1 MTKTKINKKRLL
13 AVASLAAVT
22 AAGGLMAGIALASDK
37 PAEIYQHHVD
47 NNKMFFAAA
56 DHDAEVGKMILT
68 AAEREM
74 IERVVAAEARGESFE
89 GQAAVA
95 EVIYNRCINRGQSV
109 EQVIWADKQFAYP
122 YGGEISQDT
131 KEAVAAVFDYELLNL
146 DGAEYFH
153 ADYVTPSWAAD
164 MQEVC
169 RIGGHIFY
177 KGVE

>member
-1 MTKTKINKKRLL
+1 MMRINKKRC
-13 AVASLAAVT
+13 AAVLALT
-22 AAGGLMAGIALASDK
+22 AMAAGGGLAAGMALASDK
-37 PAEIYQHHVD
+37 PSYQHVD
-47 NNKMFFAAA
+47 NSKMFSVAAV
-56 DHDAEVGKMILT
+56 HDAEVGKMILT
-68 AAEREM
+68 AEEREM

-95 EVIYNRCINRGQSV
+95 EVIYNRCMNRGQSV

-153 ADYVTPSWAAD
+153 ADYVLPSWAED

-177 KGVE
+177 KN

>member
-1 MTKTKINKKRLL
+1 MMRLNKKRC
-13 AVASLAAVT
+13 AAVLTLT
-22 AAGGLMAGIALASDK
+22 AMAATGGLMAGIALASDK
-37 PAEIYQHHVD
+37 PANVRLTSERPYAVELAMQKI
-47 NNKMFFAAA
+47 
-56 DHDAEVGKMILT
+56 ILSD
-68 AAEREM
+68 AEREM

-109 EQVIWADKQFAYP
+109 EEVIWADKQFAHP

-131 KEAVAAVFDYELLNL
+131 REAVAAVFDYELLNL
-146 DGAEYFH
+146 GGAEYFH
-153 ADYVTPSWAAD
+153 ADYVTPSWADD

-169 RIGGHIFY
+169 RIGNHIFY

>member
-1 MTKTKINKKRLL
+1 MMRINKKRC
-13 AVASLAAVT
+13 AAVLALT
-22 AAGGLMAGIALASDK
+22 AMAAGGGLAAGIALANDK
-37 PAEIYQHHVD
+37 PAAVKAVSERPYAVELAMQKI
-47 NNKMFFAAA
+47 
-56 DHDAEVGKMILT
+56 ILSD
-68 AAEREM
+68 AEREM

-95 EVIYNRCINRGQSV
+95 EVIYNRCMNRGQSV

-153 ADYVTPSWAAD
+153 ADYVTPYWAED

-177 KGVE
+177 KN

>member
-1 MTKTKINKKRLL
+1 MRLNKKRCA
-13 AVASLAAVT
+13 AVAVVAAVA

-37 PAEIYQHHVD
+37 PSYQHVD
-47 NNKMFFAAA
+47 NNKMFFAA

-153 ADYVTPSWAAD
+153 ADYVTPSWAED
-164 MQEVC
+164 FEEVC
-169 RIGGHIFY
+169 RIGNHIFY
-177 KGVE
+177 KGVQ

>member
-1 MTKTKINKKRLL
+1 MKLNKKRCA
-13 AVASLAAVT
+13 AVAVVAAV
-22 AAGGLMAGIALASDK
+22 AATGGLMAGIALASDK
-37 PAEIYQHHVD
+37 PSYQHVD
-47 NNKMFFAAA
+47 NNKMFSVAV

-109 EQVIWADKQFAYP
+109 EEVIWADKQFAHP

-153 ADYVTPSWAAD
+153 ADYVLPSWAED
-164 MQEVC
+164 MEEVC
-169 RIGGHIFY
+169 RIGNHIFY
-177 KGVE
+177 KGAE

>member
-1 MTKTKINKKRLL
+1 MRLNKKRCA
-13 AVASLAAVT
+13 AVAVMAAV
-22 AAGGLMAGIALASDK
+22 AAGGGLAAGMALASDK
-37 PAEIYQHHVD
+37 PSYQHVD
-47 NNKMFFAAA
+47 NNKIFFVAAVQ
-56 DHDAEVGKMILT
+56 DAEAGKMILT

-95 EVIYNRCINRGQSV
+95 EVIYNRCMNRGQSV
-109 EQVIWADKQFAYP
+109 EQVIWADKQFAHP

-153 ADYVTPSWAAD
+153 ADYVLPSWAAD
-164 MQEVC
+164 MTEVC

-177 KGVE
+177 KGVQ

>member
-1 MTKTKINKKRLL
+1 MTKTRINKKRLI

-37 PAEIYQHHVD
+37 PAEIYQHDVD
-47 NNKMFFAAA
+47 NNKMFAA
-56 DHDAEVGKMILT
+56 DHDAEAGKMILT

-95 EVIYNRCINRGQSV
+95 EVIYNRCTNRGQSV

-153 ADYVTPSWAAD
+153 ADYVTPSWAD
-164 MQEVC
+164 DFEEVC
-169 RIGGHIFY
+169 HIGGHIFY
-177 KGVE
+177 KGAE

>member
-1 MTKTKINKKRLL
+1 MTKTRINKKRLL
-13 AVASLAAVT
+13 AVAGLAAVT
-22 AAGGLMAGIALASDK
+22 AAGGLVAGIALASDK
-37 PAEIYQHHVD
+37 PSYQHVD
-47 NNKMFFAAA
+47 NSKMFSVAA
-56 DHDAEVGKMILT
+56 DQDAEVGKMILT

-95 EVIYNRCINRGQSV
+95 EVIYNRCMNRGQSV

-153 ADYVTPSWAAD
+153 ADYVTPSWAD
-164 MQEVC
+164 DFEEVC

-177 KGVE
+177 KGV

>member
-1 MTKTKINKKRLL
+1 MRLNKKRCA
-13 AVASLAAVT
+13 AVAVVAAM
-22 AAGGLMAGIALASDK
+22 AAGGGLAAGMALASDK
-37 PAEIYQHHVD
+37 PSYQHVD
-47 NNKMFFAAA
+47 NNKIFFVAAV
-56 DHDAEVGKMILT
+56 HDAEAGKMILT

-95 EVIYNRCINRGQSV
+95 EVIYNRCMNREQSV
-109 EQVIWADKQFAYP
+109 EEVIWADKQFAHP

-153 ADYVTPSWAAD
+153 ADYVLPSWAED
-164 MQEVC
+164 MEEVC
-169 RIGGHIFY
+169 RIGNHIFY
-177 KGVE
+177 RGVQ

>member
-1 MTKTKINKKRLL
+1 MRLNKKRCA
-13 AVASLAAVT
+13 AVAVVATVA

-37 PAEIYQHHVD
+37 PAEIYQHDVD
-47 NNKMFFAAA
+47 NNKMFAA

-153 ADYVTPSWAAD
+153 ADYVTPSWAED
-164 MQEVC
+164 MEEVC
-169 RIGGHIFY
+169 RIGNHIFY
-177 KGVE
+177 KGAE

>member
-1 MTKTKINKKRLL
+1 MMLNKKRCA
-13 AVASLAAVT
+13 AVAVVAAVA
-22 AAGGLMAGIALASDK
+22 AAGGVMAGIALASDK
-37 PAEIYQHHVD
+37 PSYQHVD
-47 NNKMFFAAA
+47 NSKMFSVAA
-56 DHDAEVGKMILT
+56 DQDAEAGKMVLT

-109 EQVIWADKQFAYP
+109 EEVIWADKQFAYP

-131 KEAVAAVFDYELLNL
+131 KEAVAAVFDYELLSL

-153 ADYVTPSWAAD
+153 ADYVTPSWAD
-164 MQEVC
+164 DFEEVC
-169 RIGGHIFY
+169 RIGNHIFY
-177 KGVE
+177 KGAER

>member
-1 MTKTKINKKRLL
+1 MTKTRINKKRLL

-22 AAGGLMAGIALASDK
+22 AAGGLVAGIALASDK
-37 PAEIYQHHVD
+37 PCYQHVD
-47 NNKMFFAAA
+47 NKISSVAA

-95 EVIYNRCINRGQSV
+95 EVIYNRCVNRCQSV
-109 EQVIWADKQFAYP
+109 EQVIWADEQFAYP

-131 KEAVAAVFDYELLNL
+131 KEAVAAVFDYELLSL

-153 ADYVTPSWAAD
+153 ADYVTPSWAED

-169 RIGGHIFY
+169 RIGNHIFY
-177 KGVE
+177 KGVQ

>member
-13 AVASLAAVT
+13 AVAGLAAVT
-22 AAGGLMAGIALASDK
+22 AAGGLVAGIALASDK
-37 PAEIYQHHVD
+37 PSYQHVD
-47 NNKMFFAAA
+47 NSKMFSVAA
-56 DHDAEVGKMILT
+56 DQDAEVGKMILT

-95 EVIYNRCINRGQSV
+95 EVIYNRCMNRGQSV

-153 ADYVTPSWAAD
+153 ADYVTPSWAD
-164 MQEVC
+164 DFEEVC

-177 KGVE
+177 KGV

>member
-1 MTKTKINKKRLL
+1 MTKTRINKKRLI
-13 AVASLAAVT
+13 AAISLAAVT
-22 AAGGLMAGIALASDK
+22 AAGGLMAGIALTSDK
-37 PAEIYQHHVD
+37 PSYQHVD
-47 NNKMFFAAA
+47 NNKMFFVAA
-56 DHDAEVGKMILT
+56 DQDAEAGKMVLT

-109 EQVIWADKQFAYP
+109 EEVIWADKQFAYP

-131 KEAVAAVFDYELLNL
+131 KEAVAAVFDYELLSL

-153 ADYVTPSWAAD
+153 ADYVMPSWAED
-164 MQEVC
+164 MEEVC

-177 KGVE
+177 KGAE

>member
-1 MTKTKINKKRLL
+1 MRLNKKRCA
-13 AVASLAAVT
+13 AVAVMAAV
-22 AAGGLMAGIALASDK
+22 AATGGLMAGIALASDK
-37 PAEIYQHHVD
+37 PGYQHVD
-47 NNKMFFAAA
+47 NNKMFSVAAV
-56 DHDAEVGKMILT
+56 HDAEVGKMILT

-74 IERVVAAEARGESFE
+74 VERVVAAEARGESFE

-95 EVIYNRCINRGQSV
+95 EVIYNRCMNRGQSV

-153 ADYVTPSWAAD
+153 ADYVTPNWAED
-164 MQEVC
+164 MEEVC

-177 KGVE
+177 KGAE

>member
-1 MTKTKINKKRLL
+1 MTKTRINKKRLI
-13 AVASLAAVT
+13 AVAGLAAVT
-22 AAGGLMAGIALASDK
+22 AAGGLVAGIALASDK
-37 PAEIYQHHVD
+37 PSYQHVD
-47 NNKMFFAAA
+47 NNKMFSVAA

-95 EVIYNRCINRGQSV
+95 EVIYNRCINRCLSV
-109 EQVIWADKQFAYP
+109 EEVIWADKQFAHP

-131 KEAVAAVFDYELLNL
+131 KEAVAAVFDYELLSL

-153 ADYVTPSWAAD
+153 ADYVLPSWAED
-164 MQEVC
+164 MEKVC
-169 RIGGHIFY
+169 QIGGHIFY
-177 KGVE
+177 KGVQ

>member
-1 MTKTKINKKRLL
+1 MTKTRINKKRLI
-13 AVASLAAVT
+13 AVAGLAAVT
-22 AAGGLMAGIALASDK
+22 ATGGLMAGIALASDK
-37 PAEIYQHHVD
+37 PAAVKVVSERPYVV
-47 NNKMFFAAA
+47 
-56 DHDAEVGKMILT
+56 ELT
-68 AAEREM
+68 MQKITLSDAEREM

-95 EVIYNRCINRGQSV
+95 EVIYNRCMNRGQSV

-153 ADYVTPSWAAD
+153 ADYVLPSWAED

-169 RIGGHIFY
+169 RIGNHIFY
-177 KGVE
+177 KGVQ

>member
-1 MTKTKINKKRLL
+1 MTKTRINKKRLI

-22 AAGGLMAGIALASDK
+22 ATGGLMAGIALASDK
-37 PAEIYQHHVD
+37 PANVRLTSERPYAVELAMQKI
-47 NNKMFFAAA
+47 
-56 DHDAEVGKMILT
+56 ILSD
-68 AAEREM
+68 AEREM

-109 EQVIWADKQFAYP
+109 EEVIWADKQFAHP

-153 ADYVTPSWAAD
+153 ADYVTPSWADD

>member
-1 MTKTKINKKRLL
+1 MKLNKKRCA
-13 AVASLAAVT
+13 AVAVVAAV
-22 AAGGLMAGIALASDK
+22 AATGGLAAGIALASDK
-37 PAEIYQHHVD
+37 PSYQHVD

-56 DHDAEVGKMILT
+56 DQDAEAGKMILT

-109 EQVIWADKQFAYP
+109 EEVIWADKQFAYP

-131 KEAVAAVFDYELLNL
+131 KEAVAAVFDYELLSL

-153 ADYVTPSWAAD
+153 ADYVTPSWAENFE
-164 MQEVC
+164 EVC
-169 RIGGHIFY
+169 NIGNHIFY
-177 KGVE
+177 KEAEK

>member
-1 MTKTKINKKRLL
+1 MTKTKINKKRLI

-22 AAGGLMAGIALASDK
+22 AAGGGLAAGIALASDK
-37 PAEIYQHHVD
+37 PAEIYQHDVD
-47 NNKMFFAAA
+47 NNKMFAA
-56 DHDAEVGKMILT
+56 DQDAEAGKMILT

-95 EVIYNRCINRGQSV
+95 EVIYNRCTNRGQSV

-153 ADYVTPSWAAD
+153 ADYVLPSWAD
-164 MQEVC
+164 DFEEVC
-169 RIGGHIFY
+169 HIGGHIFY
-177 KGVE
+177 KGAE

>member
-1 MTKTKINKKRLL
+1 MRLNKKRCA
-13 AVASLAAVT
+13 AVAVVAAV
-22 AAGGLMAGIALASDK
+22 AATGGLVAGIALASDK
-37 PAEIYQHHVD
+37 PSYQHVD
-47 NNKMFFAAA
+47 NNKMFSVAA

-74 IERVVAAEARGESFE
+74 VERVVAAEARGESFE

-95 EVIYNRCINRGQSV
+95 EVIYNRCMNRGQSV

-131 KEAVAAVFDYELLNL
+131 KEAVAAVFDYELLSL

-153 ADYVTPSWAAD
+153 ADYVLPSWAED
-164 MQEVC
+164 MEEVC
-169 RIGGHIFY
+169 RIGNHIFY
-177 KGVE
+177 KGVQ

>member
-1 MTKTKINKKRLL
+1 MTKTRINKKRLL

-37 PAEIYQHHVD
+37 PAEIYQHDVD
-47 NNKMFFAAA
+47 NNKMF
-56 DHDAEVGKMILT
+56 AEVQDDEAGKMILT

-95 EVIYNRCINRGQSV
+95 EVIYNRCMNRGQSV
-109 EQVIWADKQFAYP
+109 EEVIWADKQFAHP

-131 KEAVAAVFDYELLNL
+131 KEAVAAVFDYEILSLG
-146 DGAEYFH
+146 GAEYFH

>member
-1 MTKTKINKKRLL
+1 MTKTKINKKRLI
-13 AVASLAAVT
+13 AVAGLAAVA
-22 AAGGLMAGIALASDK
+22 AAGGLVAGIALASDK
-37 PAEIYQHHVD
+37 PAAVKAVSERPYAVELAMQKI
-47 NNKMFFAAA
+47 
-56 DHDAEVGKMILT
+56 ILSD
-68 AAEREM
+68 AEREM

-95 EVIYNRCINRGQSV
+95 EVIYNRCINRCLSV
-109 EQVIWADKQFAYP
+109 EEVIWADKQFAHP

-153 ADYVTPSWAAD
+153 ADYVLPSWAAD

-177 KGVE
+177 KGVQ

>member
-1 MTKTKINKKRLL
+1 MTKTKINKKRLI
-13 AVASLAAVT
+13 AVSGLAAVA
-22 AAGGLMAGIALASDK
+22 AAGGLIAGIALASDK
-37 PAEIYQHHVD
+37 PSYQHVD
-47 NNKMFFAAA
+47 NNKIFSVAA
-56 DHDAEVGKMILT
+56 DQNAEAGKMILT

-95 EVIYNRCINRGQSV
+95 EVIYNRCVNRGQSV

-131 KEAVAAVFDYELLNL
+131 KEAVAAVFDYEILSLG
-146 DGAEYFH
+146 GAEYFH
-153 ADYVTPSWAAD
+153 ADYVLPYWAED
-164 MQEVC
+164 MEEVC

-177 KGVE
+177 KGVQ

>member
-1 MTKTKINKKRLL
+1 MTKTKINKKRLI
-13 AVASLAAVT
+13 AVISLAAVA
-22 AAGGLMAGIALASDK
+22 AAGGLAAGIALASDK
-37 PAEIYQHHVD
+37 PASVRLISDKPYAVELTTQKI
-47 NNKMFFAAA
+47 
-56 DHDAEVGKMILT
+56 ILSD
-68 AAEREM
+68 AEREM

-95 EVIYNRCINRGQSV
+95 EVIYNRCVNRGQSV

-131 KEAVAAVFDYELLNL
+131 REAVAAVFDYELLNL

-177 KGVE
+177 KGAER

>member
-1 MTKTKINKKRLL
+1 MKLNKKRCA
-13 AVASLAAVT
+13 AVAVVATVA

-37 PAEIYQHHVD
+37 PAEIYQHDVD
-47 NNKMFFAAA
+47 NKKIFAA
-56 DHDAEVGKMILT
+56 DHDAEAGKMILT

-95 EVIYNRCINRGQSV
+95 EVIYNRCMNRGQSV

-131 KEAVAAVFDYELLNL
+131 KEAVAAVFDYEILSLG
-146 DGAEYFH
+146 GAEYFH
-153 ADYVTPSWAAD
+153 ADYVTPYWAED
-164 MQEVC
+164 FEEVC
-169 RIGGHIFY
+169 HIGNHIFY
-177 KGVE
+177 KVVE

>member
-1 MTKTKINKKRLL
+1 MTKTKINKKRLI
-13 AVASLAAVT
+13 AVSGLAAV
-22 AAGGLMAGIALASDK
+22 AAVGGLMAGIALASDK
-37 PAEIYQHHVD
+37 PSYQHVD
-47 NNKMFFAAA
+47 NSKMFSVAAV
-56 DHDAEVGKMILT
+56 HDAEIGKIILT
-68 AAEREM
+68 DAEREM

-122 YGGEISQDT
+122 YGGEISRDT

-153 ADYVTPSWAAD
+153 ADYVLPSWAAD

-177 KGVE
+177 KN

>member
-1 MTKTKINKKRLL
+1 MTKTRINKKRLL
-13 AVASLAAVT
+13 AVAGLAAVT
-22 AAGGLMAGIALASDK
+22 AAGGLVAGIALASDK
-37 PAEIYQHHVD
+37 PSYQHVD
-47 NNKMFFAAA
+47 NSKMFSVAA
-56 DHDAEVGKMILT
+56 DQDAEVGKMILT

-95 EVIYNRCINRGQSV
+95 EVIYNRCMNRGQSV

-153 ADYVTPSWAAD
+153 ADYVTPSWAED
-164 MQEVC
+164 MEKVC
-169 RIGGHIFY
+169 QIGGHIFY
-177 KGVE
+177 KGVQ

>member
-1 MTKTKINKKRLL
+1 MKLNKKRCA
-13 AVASLAAVT
+13 AVAVVATVA
-22 AAGGLMAGIALASDK
+22 AAGGLVAGIALASDK
-37 PAEIYQHHVD
+37 PAEIYQHDVD
-47 NNKMFFAAA
+47 NNKMFAA

-109 EQVIWADKQFAYP
+109 EQVIWADKQFAHP

-131 KEAVAAVFDYELLNL
+131 KEAVAAVFDYELLSL

-153 ADYVTPSWAAD
+153 ADYVTPSWAD
-164 MQEVC
+164 DFEEVC
-169 RIGGHIFY
+169 RIGNHIFY